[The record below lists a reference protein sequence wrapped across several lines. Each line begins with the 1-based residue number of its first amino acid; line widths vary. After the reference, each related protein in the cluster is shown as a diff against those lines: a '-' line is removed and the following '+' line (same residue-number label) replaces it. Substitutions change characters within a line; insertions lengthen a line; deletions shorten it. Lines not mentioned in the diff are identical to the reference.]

1 MGVDMPLCSR
11 RAWTTFQ
18 GPVDPSRLPT
28 CPPQVATTTASSFH
42 AFNPDTQAGR
52 RRVFIMTTIQTQ
64 RPTLLYVSQFYP
76 DKTRTTVPVL
86 SRHSQA
92 VAGADWAPSLMASLV
107 EHQIVVQPPP
117 DDPIAAVRGGS
128 VDLVL
133 LVPPNYQ

>member
-86 SRHSQA
+86 SRHSQLRTRSAAAASGNGASIHKRRVA
-92 VAGADWAPSLMASLV
+92 VVGKNSRNLIAS
-107 EHQIVVQPPP
+107 QIT
-117 DDPIAAVRGGS
+117 
-128 VDLVL
+128 
-133 LVPPNYQ
+133 

>member
-76 DKTRTTVPVL
+76 DKTRTTVPLL
-86 SRHSQA
+86 SRHSQHVDRLEQVAEA
-92 VAGADWAPSLMASLV
+92 VVGKL
-107 EHQIVVQPPP
+107 
-117 DDPIAAVRGGS
+117 GGISRPVCGRRRRACSFGKCRRACS
-128 VDLVL
+128 VHT
-133 LVPPNYQ
+133 PF

>member
-86 SRHSQA
+86 SRHSHQYTA
-92 VAGADWAPSLMASLV
+92 QRIERLLAELGEPLDDVLV
-107 EHQIVVQPPP
+107 
-117 DDPIAAVRGGS
+117 DS
-128 VDLVL
+128 
-133 LVPPNYQ
+133 

>member
-86 SRHSQA
+86 SRHSHTENTGVPEASRDATQA
-92 VAGADWAPSLMASLV
+92 PDSIRILTWWPEAASAEQV
-107 EHQIVVQPPP
+107 
-117 DDPIAAVRGGS
+117 
-128 VDLVL
+128 
-133 LVPPNYQ
+133 

>member
-86 SRHSQA
+86 SRHSQLLHHIYA
-92 VAGADWAPSLMASLV
+92 ICQWPV
-107 EHQIVVQPPP
+107 ESHRWWP
-117 DDPIAAVRGGS
+117 
-128 VDLVL
+128 
-133 LVPPNYQ
+133 

>member
-86 SRHSQA
+86 SRHSQHLTRHPSPSI
-92 VAGADWAPSLMASLV
+92 APSRASATRWTL
-107 EHQIVVQPPP
+107 
-117 DDPIAAVRGGS
+117 AAAT
-128 VDLVL
+128 L
-133 LVPPNYQ
+133 LDVIGALSAKLGHRA